1 MIFHFLHQREKKWLL
16 LFLACLF
23 SWWLFS
29 AQAIC
34 WASGTYTI
42 TEAELNQLQ
51 TNLDKLEQLSKTQEQ
66 ESMRLK
72 ATLETSKQELTMLQN
87 KLTIST
93 EQLKQAQN
101 SLDNANQ
108 LLKQYADEEKRTRLR
123 IKAQRNFWIFTTIT
137 AIIVAVT
144 NHN

>member
-1 MIFHFLHQREKKWLL
+1 MIFSFLHQREKKWLL
-16 LFLACLF
+16 LFLSCLF
-23 SWWLFS
+23 FWWVLGAS
-29 AQAIC
+29 ATAS
-34 WASGTYTI
+34 ASGVYTI

-66 ESMRLK
+66 ESARLK

-87 KLTIST
+87 KLTTST

-108 LLKQYADEEKRTRLR
+108 LLKTDAEEEKRTRLR
-123 IKAQRNFWIFTTIT
+123 IKAQRNTYFVLMT
-137 AIIVAVT
+137 AAIAYAVC
-144 NHN
+144 HR

>member
-1 MIFHFLHQREKKWLL
+1 MIFSNLSLREKKL
-16 LFLACLF
+16 LFLFLLCLF
-23 SWWLFS
+23 LWWLVAPS
-29 AQAIC
+29 GTAS
-34 WASGTYTI
+34 ASGRYTI

-66 ESMRLK
+66 ESKRLQ

-87 KLTIST
+87 KLAIST

-108 LLKQYADEEKRTRLR
+108 LLKTYADEEKRTRLR
-123 IKAQRNFWIFTTIT
+123 IKAQRNFWIGATIT
-137 AIIVAVT
+137 AIIIAVAS
-144 NHN
+144 